1 MRFPLRGTVAAVS
14 PLCLHP
20 SSGGAYEIPSF
31 AFSSCCRVP
40 RRKYYCVCK
49 QAAIVPVGS
58 RLDFFFIF
66 FFLVIT
72 EAGSKRKSESLQR
85 QMLALDGVGGGVE
98 TLSGLFI
105 YFTLL
110 LHLFPAQAGCL
121 APLTLPASRGGRS
134 RLGSS
139 ILAQLPPTATLPPR
153 TDEAT
158 RARAGRRDAT
168 RTENQFAVE
177 AGRAATARVHVR
189 RNSVCQDKDT
199 QRAQRRRRTEC
210 LYKWNNSRVEWRDS
224 LNTYI
229 RIRIF
234 FLLF

>member
-58 RLDFFFIF
+58 RLFSF

-72 EAGSKRKSESLQR
+72 EAGSKRKSESPQR
-85 QMLALDGVGGGVE
+85 QMWGGGGVE

-110 LHLFPAQAGCL
+110 LHLFPVQAGCL

-134 RLGSS
+134 RLDSS

-177 AGRAATARVHVR
+177 AGRAATA
-189 RNSVCQDKDT
+189 
-199 QRAQRRRRTEC
+199 
-210 LYKWNNSRVEWRDS
+210 
-224 LNTYI
+224 
-229 RIRIF
+229 
-234 FLLF
+234 